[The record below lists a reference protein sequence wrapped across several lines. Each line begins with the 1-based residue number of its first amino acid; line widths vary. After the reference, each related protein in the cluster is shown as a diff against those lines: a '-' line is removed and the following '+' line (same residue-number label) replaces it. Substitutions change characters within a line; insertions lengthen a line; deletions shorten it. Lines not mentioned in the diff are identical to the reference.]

1 MSERILLVGASSAIA
16 QELARKLCQR
26 GCHLVLAGRDADELE
41 SIATDFRIRY
51 QSTVHIEP
59 FDALQFTEHAN
70 FVERCVSLFEQPLD
84 GVVICY
90 GTMHDQQQAQ
100 TDWNL
105 TDQMIQTNFTSVVS
119 LMNLLAEYFVQQKAG
134 YLAAISSVAGDR
146 GRQSNYLYGSTKAA
160 LSAYLQGLRNRLYT
174 KGVHVLTIKPGM
186 VDTPMTDGLVNPDSF
201 LVSSPQ
207 QVARDIDRA
216 LQSQKNILYTPRKWW
231 WVMCVIRWLP
241 EQVFKRLKL

>member
-41 SIATDFRIRY
+41 SIATDLRIRY

>member
-1 MSERILLVGASSAIA
+1 M
-16 QELARKLCQR
+16 
-26 GCHLVLAGRDADELE
+26 
-41 SIATDFRIRY
+41 
-51 QSTVHIEP
+51 
-59 FDALQFTEHAN
+59 
-70 FVERCVSLFEQPLD
+70 
-84 GVVICY
+84 
-90 GTMHDQQQAQ
+90 
-100 TDWNL
+100 
-105 TDQMIQTNFTSVVS
+105 
-119 LMNLLAEYFVQQKAG
+119 
-134 YLAAISSVAGDR
+134 AGDR

-160 LSAYLQGLRNRLYT
+160 LSAYLQGLRNRLYP

>member
-26 GCHLVLAGRDADELE
+26 GCHLVLAGRDTDELE
-41 SIATDFRIRY
+41 SIATDLRIRY

-59 FDALQFTEHAN
+59 FDALNFTEHTN
-70 FVERCVSLFEQPLD
+70 FVERCVGIFEQPLN

-90 GTMHDQQQAQ
+90 GAMHDQQQAQ

-134 YLAAISSVAGDR
+134 CLAAISSVAGDR

-160 LSAYLQGLRNRLYT
+160 LSTYLQGLRNRLYR

-186 VDTPMTDGLVNPDSF
+186 VDTPMTDGLVNPDSL
-201 LVSSPQ
+201 LVSTPQ

-216 LQSQKNILYTPRKWW
+216 MQRQKNVLYTPRKWW
-231 WVMCVIRWLP
+231 WLMCVIRWLP

>member
-26 GCHLVLAGRDADELE
+26 GCHLVLAGRDTDELE
-41 SIATDFRIRY
+41 SIATDLRIRY

-59 FDALQFTEHAN
+59 FDALNFTEHTN
-70 FVERCVSLFEQPLD
+70 FVERCVGIFEQPLN

-134 YLAAISSVAGDR
+134 CLAAISSVAGDR

-160 LSAYLQGLRNRLYT
+160 LSTYLQGLRNRLYR

-186 VDTPMTDGLVNPDSF
+186 VDTPMTDGLVNPDSL
-201 LVSSPQ
+201 LVSTPQ

-216 LQSQKNILYTPRKWW
+216 MQRQKNVLYTPRKWW
-231 WVMCVIRWLP
+231 WLMCVIRWLP

>member
-1 MSERILLVGASSAIA
+1 MSERILLVGASSTIA

-41 SIATDFRIRY
+41 SIATDLRIRY

>member
-41 SIATDFRIRY
+41 SIATDLRIRY

-186 VDTPMTDGLVNPDSF
+186 VDTSMTDGLVNPDSF